1 MEIMVDASTIIC
13 IILNEPEK
21 AKIIS
26 LTEEAEI
33 AAPEMISFEI
43 GNALSRM
50 IKKQR
55 LNEEQALKAY
65 SLFESI
71 PIRMVKVDMHKAL
84 KISGKYKMY
93 AYDAYY
99 LEASHRIKLPLLT
112 LDKGMKDKAKNM
124 NVELVDLSPMDVPQ

>member
-26 LTEEAEI
+26 LTEDAEI
-33 AAPEMISFEI
+33 VSPEMISFEI

-50 IKKQR
+50 VRKQR

-71 PIRMVKVDMHKAL
+71 LIRIVKVDMHKAL
-84 KISGKYKMY
+84 KIFCKYEMY

-99 LEASHRIKLPLLT
+99 LEASRRIKLPLLT

-124 NVELVDLSPMDVPQ
+124 NIGLLDIDPLEISQ